1 MILEFSVDNFLSF
14 NELQTLSM
22 VGVKSFKE
30 LEENNVFQLPEHKVK
45 ITKSAAI
52 YGNNASGKSNFLDAL
67 GFMRTFVRFSFK
79 DALEEDSASRIEYKK
94 FLLKEG
100 NENKPSFFEIV
111 FIANKIKY
119 RYGFEIDHGKVIS
132 EWLFH
137 TTSKETY
144 LFQRDKEEYK
154 INKSS
159 FKEGISLSS
168 KTRENVL
175 FLTLVAQFNGEISS
189 EIINWFQNFNVI
201 SGIHDRGYKRFTIKQ
216 LKEDKKF
223 LKWIIRFIDFLE
235 IANITTEIEEVE
247 EIDIESLKEKEQDE
261 ELINLFS
268 TMRKLQEKAPRRDK
282 LITWHRKYDSNNILI
297 DTIPFDFD
305 FDESEGTK
313 KLIYLLGPWYDSIKN
328 GKVLVV
334 DELDSRLHASLVL
347 RLVQFFHSENK
358 SQAQLI
364 FAIHNTSILNRDV
377 LRRDQI
383 WFINKNQFGES
394 ELYSLSDFSSEKVRK
409 KSAFDKNYL
418 SGKYGA
424 IPYFKD
430 SKSLMN

>member
-1 MILEFSVDNFLSF
+1 MILEISVDNFLSF

-30 LEENNVFQLPEHKVK
+30 LEESNVFQLPDHKIKVLK
-45 ITKSAAI
+45 AAAI

-67 GFMRTFVRFSFK
+67 GFMITFVKTSFK
-79 DALEEDSASRIEYKK
+79 DALDENSYLRIEYKK

-100 NENKPSFFEIV
+100 NEKKPSFFEII
-111 FIANKIKY
+111 FIANEIKY
-119 RYGFEIDHGKVIS
+119 RYGFEIDSGKVIS

-144 LFQRDKEEYK
+144 LFKRDNENYK

-159 FKEGISLSS
+159 FEEGLSLSS
-168 KTRENVL
+168 KTRDNVL
-175 FLTLVAQFNGEISS
+175 FLTLVAQFNGTISS
-189 EIINWFQNFNVI
+189 QIINWFQNFNVI
-201 SGIHDRGYKRFTIKQ
+201 NGIHDRGYKRFTINQ

-223 LKWIIRFIDFLE
+223 LNWMVRFIDFLE
-235 IANITTEIEEVE
+235 IANISTEVEEVE
-247 EIDIESLKEKEQDE
+247 EIDIENLKQKEQDE

-282 LITWHRKYDSNNILI
+282 IITWHRKYNSKNILV
-297 DTIPFDFD
+297 DTVPFDFD

-313 KLIYLLGPWYDSIKN
+313 KLIYLLGPWYDTIKN

-334 DELDSRLHASLVL
+334 DELDSRLHSSLVL
-347 RLVQFFHSENK
+347 RLVKFFQEENK
-358 SQAQLI
+358 TQAQLI
-364 FAIHNTSILNRDV
+364 FAIHDTSILNREV

-383 WFINKNQFGES
+383 WFMNKNQFGES

-418 SGKYGA
+418 SGRYGA
-424 IPYFKD
+424 IPYFKEN
-430 SKSLMN
+430 KSMLI